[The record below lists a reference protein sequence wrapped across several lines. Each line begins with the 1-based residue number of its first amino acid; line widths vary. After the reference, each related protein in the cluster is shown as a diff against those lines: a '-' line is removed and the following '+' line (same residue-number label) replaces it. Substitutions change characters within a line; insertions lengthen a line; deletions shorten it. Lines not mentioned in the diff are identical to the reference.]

1 MNRIRRKDLVMH
13 FVDSEGERIDGT
25 EEEVTIIYN
34 SDVITEKE
42 VDQLIKEDRFKYD
55 DRVIVTTRKQADN
68 LKRRK

>member
-55 DRVIVTTRKQADN
+55 DRVIGYCNDKKTS
-68 LKRRK
+68 